1 MKRYETPNSPMKI
14 EIYFCLDIFSSF
26 RSIFNQTIVKT
37 GAELIKRVTRPEEMY
52 WRENIKNH
60 PTKNIEAIAVME
72 ASLRSVESN
81 LSRLKME

>member
-1 MKRYETPNSPMKI
+1 MKI
-14 EIYFCLDIFSSF
+14 EIYFCIDIFSSF

-37 GAELIKRVTRPEEMY
+37 GAELIRRVTRPEEMY